1 MKLIIFNV
9 KVKKYFSNF
18 SVQVFEG
25 MGHGHGACTHYELIV
40 RYNKI
45 YSGLKI
51 KFAPK
56 SKRGTFCKK
65 VPLPH
70 NLFSKKFS

>member
-25 MGHGHGACTHYELIV
+25 MGYGEGELFVI
-40 RYNKI
+40 I
-45 YSGLKI
+45 
-51 KFAPK
+51 APK
-56 SKRGTFCKK
+56 IIRMEIPQFSIVF
-65 VPLPH
+65 PH
-70 NLFSKKFS
+70 NSFSKK

>member
-25 MGHGHGACTHYELIV
+25 MGYGEGELFV
-40 RYNKI
+40 
-45 YSGLKI
+45 
-51 KFAPK
+51 
-56 SKRGTFCKK
+56 
-65 VPLPH
+65 
-70 NLFSKKFS
+70 KKFPFPIIHFLKK